1 MNTKRLLISAAVL
14 GAMLLLVT
22 AVANPAVAQP
32 ILTPQ
37 EQLGKSIFFDRHLSL
52 NQNQSCAA
60 CHAAQVGWTGPDEVI
75 NAHGAVY
82 EGSIVTR
89 FGDRKP
95 PSSGY
100 ATQSPIFHFEILQN
114 EAVFIGGN
122 FWDGRATGEKLGNP
136 AADQAQG
143 PFLNP
148 AEQALPDSACVVYRV
163 CNPVIPGDYPVAFES
178 VWGAGACTIAWPTDV
193 EQVCAQEGTMV
204 ALSATDRAKS
214 DAAFDSVA
222 LSIAS
227 YEGSPEVN
235 AFTAKFDAVVAK
247 QVKLTKAEKNGLKL
261 FTGKAKCANCHTL
274 DVKGR
279 TPSLFTDF
287 TYDNL
292 GVPKNPENPVYNA
305 NPSFIDR
312 GLGGFLATRPEYAL
326 YAAENN
332 GKQKVPTLRNVDL
345 RPTPGFVKTYTHN
358 GYFKTLAGVVH
369 FYNTRDLLP
378 RCAGDFTEAQ
388 ALAANCWPA
397 PEVAENVNTT
407 ELGNLRLS
415 PQEEAELV
423 AFMQTLSDGFNANA
437 LVTSA
442 SVAEEFTLEEALTD
456 SAGESTAHFH
466 QVFLPIVAAN
476 TTP

>member
-1 MNTKRLLISAAVL
+1 MKTKR
-14 GAMLLLVT
+14 MLLFAPLLGVVVLVLT
-22 AVANPAVAQP
+22 ASTTMAQVAP

-37 EQLGKSIFFDRHLSL
+37 ALLGKSIFFDQHLSI
-52 NQNQSCAA
+52 NQNQACAA
-60 CHAAQVGWTGPDEVI
+60 CHAPQVGWTGPDEAI
-75 NAHGAVY
+75 NASGAVY
-82 EGSIVTR
+82 AGSIPTR

-95 PSSGY
+95 PSVGY
-100 ATQSPIFHFEILQN
+100 ATQSPILHFEIHKGK
-114 EAVFIGGN
+114 AVFIGGN

-136 AADQAQG
+136 AVDQAQG

-148 AEQALPDSACVVYRV
+148 AEQALPDSVCVVYRV
-163 CNPVIPGDYPVAFES
+163 CNPTIPGDYPVTFES
-178 VWGAGACTIAWPTDV
+178 VWGMGACSIAWPADV
-193 EQVCAQEGTMV
+193 EQVCAQEGTTV
-204 ALSATDRAKS
+204 ALSAADRAKS
-214 DAAFDSVA
+214 DTAFDSVA

-227 YEGSPEVN
+227 YEGQAQVN
-235 AFTAKFDAVVAK
+235 AFTAKFDAVVVK
-247 QVKLTKAEKNGLKL
+247 QAELTKEEKDGLKL
-261 FTGKAKCANCHTL
+261 FTGKAKCANCHTI
-274 DVKGR
+274 DMKGR

-292 GVPKNPENPVYNA
+292 GVPKNPENPVYGV
-305 NPSFIDR
+305 NPGFVDR
-312 GLGGFLATRPEYAL
+312 GLGGFLARRMDYAT

-345 RPTPGFVKTYTHN
+345 RPYPGFMKTYTHN

-369 FYNTRDLLP
+369 FYNTRDVLP

-423 AFMQTLSDGFNANA
+423 AFMQTLSDGYRLQMVSRANI
-437 LVTSA
+437 
-442 SVAEEFTLEEALTD
+442 AEEGMVEKN
-456 SAGESTAHFH
+456 
-466 QVFLPIVAAN
+466 QIFLPVITNVD
-476 TTP
+476 